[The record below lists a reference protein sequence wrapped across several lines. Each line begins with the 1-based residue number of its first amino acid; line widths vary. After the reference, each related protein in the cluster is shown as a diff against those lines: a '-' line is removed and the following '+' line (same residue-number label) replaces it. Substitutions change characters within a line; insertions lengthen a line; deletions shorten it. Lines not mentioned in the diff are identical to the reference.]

1 MKMRL
6 VFMGTPEFS
15 VNSLRVLNELG
26 NEICAVFTQPDK
38 PKNRGKQIMTSPVKD
53 YAVENNIPVYQPR
66 SLRKG
71 EDAEESL
78 RVLKEINPDAIIVV
92 AYGQILPKEILE
104 LPKYGCINAH
114 ASRLPKYRGAAP
126 IQRCI
131 QDGETETS
139 LCTMKMDEGLD
150 TGDVIMRRDVVITPE
165 MTGTELSEE
174 LSRISG
180 ELIAET
186 LVRLQNETATFSAQT
201 YCREPSYAQM
211 ITKEE
216 LNLDFSLPAKRVYD
230 FIRAMADVPCCYT
243 FLDGKR
249 LKVYRSR
256 LTERTSGLPAGS
268 IADTNTFAVV
278 CGDGACIEFTE
289 VQPEGGKRMATEA
302 FLRGK
307 RLSEGTVLGEK

>member
-1 MKMRL
+1 MNMRL

-15 VNSLRVLNELG
+15 VNTLEVLKEVG

-53 YAVENNIPVYQPR
+53 FAVKNNIPVYQPR

-78 RVLKEINPDAIIVV
+78 RVLREIAPDAIVVV

-114 ASRLPKYRGAAP
+114 ASLLPKYRGAAP

-131 QDGETETS
+131 QNGDTMTS
-139 LCTMKMDEGLD
+139 LCTMLMDEGLD
-150 TGDVIMRRDVVITPE
+150 TGDILMRRDVKIMPE
-165 MTGTELSEE
+165 MTGTELSGI
-174 LSRISG
+174 LSEIGG
-180 ELIAET
+180 ELMAET
-186 LVRLQNETATFSAQT
+186 LVRLENGTAVRSAQT

-216 LNLDFSLPAKRVYD
+216 LNINFALPAKRVYD
-230 FIRAMADVPCCYT
+230 TIRAMADAPCCYT

-256 LTERTSGLPAGS
+256 LTERVSDLPAGTVAEPKS
-268 IADTNTFAVV
+268 FSVV
-278 CGDGACIEFTE
+278 CGDGVCIELSE
-289 VQPEGGKRMATEA
+289 VQPEGGKRMSADA

-307 RLSEGTVLGEK
+307 KIADGAVLGK

>member
-1 MKMRL
+1 MNMRL

-15 VNSLRVLNELG
+15 VNTLSMLGEVG

-53 YAVENNIPVYQPR
+53 YAVGHNIPVYQPR

-78 RVLKEINPDAIIVV
+78 RALREINPDAIVVV

-104 LPKYGCINAH
+104 LPRFGCINSH

-150 TGDVIMRRDVVITPE
+150 TGDIIMRRDVVITPE
-165 MTGTELSEE
+165 MTGTELAAE

-180 ELIAET
+180 ELMCET
-186 LVRLQNETATFSAQT
+186 LVRLQNGTAMPCGQT
-201 YCREPSYAQM
+201 YCREPSYAKM

-216 LNLDFSLPAKRVYD
+216 LNLDFTLSAKRVYD

-256 LTERTSGLPAGS
+256 LTERMSKLPVGS
-268 IADTNTFAVV
+268 IADAKTFAVV
-278 CGDGACIEFTE
+278 CGDGVCIEFTE
-289 VQPEGGKRMATEA
+289 VQPEGGKRMAAED

-307 RLSEGTVLGEK
+307 KPETGAVLGRK

>member
-1 MKMRL
+1 MDMRL

-15 VNSLRVLNELG
+15 VNTLEVLKEVG

-38 PKNRGKQIMTSPVKD
+38 PRNRGKQIMTSPVKD
-53 YAVENNIPVYQPR
+53 FAVANNIPVYQPR

-71 EDAEESL
+71 EDAEEAL
-78 RVLKEINPDAIIVV
+78 RVLREINPDAIVVV
-92 AYGQILPKEILE
+92 AYGQILPASILG
-104 LPKYGCINAH
+104 LPKYGCINSH
-114 ASRLPKYRGAAP
+114 ASLLPKYRGAAP

-131 QDGETETS
+131 QNGDTETS

-150 TGDVIMRRDVVITPE
+150 TGDIIMRRDVVITPE
-165 MTGTELSEE
+165 MTGTELSGI

-180 ELIAET
+180 ELMCET
-186 LVRLQNETATFSAQT
+186 LVKLENGTAVLSAQT

-216 LNLDFSLPAKRVYD
+216 LDLDFTLPAKRVYD

-268 IADTNTFAVV
+268 VADAKTFAVV
-278 CGDGACIEFTE
+278 CGDGVCVEFTE
-289 VQPEGGKRMATEA
+289 VQPEGGKRMTTDA

-307 RLSEGTVLGEK
+307 KLTEGAVLGGK

>member
-53 YAVENNIPVYQPR
+53 YAVNNNIPVYQPR

-71 EDAEESL
+71 EDAEESR
-78 RVLKEINPDAIIVV
+78 RVLKEIAPDAIIVV

-104 LPKYGCINAH
+104 LPRFGCINAH

-165 MTGTELSEE
+165 MTGTELSAE

-186 LVRLQNETATFSAQT
+186 LVRLQNETAVFSAQE
-201 YCREPSYAQM
+201 YCREPSYAKM

-216 LNLDFSLPAKRVYD
+216 LNLDFRLPAKRVYD
-230 FIRAMADVPCCYT
+230 LIRAMADVPCCYT

-256 LTERTSGLPAGS
+256 LTERTSELPAGS
-268 IADTNTFAVV
+268 IADAGSFAVV
-278 CGDGACIEFTE
+278 CGDGFCIEFTE

-307 RLSEGTVLGEK
+307 RLLECTVLGA

>member
-1 MKMRL
+1 MKL

-15 VNSLRVLNELG
+15 VHTLEVLKAVG
-26 NEICAVFTQPDK
+26 NDIRAVFTQPDK
-38 PKNRGKQIMTSPVKD
+38 PKNRGKQITTSPVKD
-53 YAVENNIPVYQPR
+53 FAAANGIPVYQPH

-71 EDAEESL
+71 EDAEEAL
-78 RVLKEINPDAIIVV
+78 RVLGEIAPDAIVVV

-114 ASRLPKYRGAAP
+114 ASLLPKYRGAAP

-139 LCTMKMDEGLD
+139 LCTMLMDEGLD
-150 TGDVIMRRDVVITPE
+150 TGDILMRRDVAITPE
-165 MTGTELSEE
+165 MTGTELSAI
-174 LSRISG
+174 LSDVSG
-180 ELIAET
+180 ELVAET
-186 LVRLQNETATFSAQT
+186 LVRLENGTAARSAQT

-216 LNLDFSLPAKRVYD
+216 LNLDFTQPAKRVHD
-230 FIRAMADVPCCYT
+230 FIRAMADVPCSYT

-256 LTERTSGLPAGS
+256 LTERTSKLPAGTV
-268 IADTNTFAVV
+268 ADAKTFAVA
-278 CGDGACIEFTE
+278 CGDGVCVELTE
-289 VQPEGGKRMATEA
+289 VQPEGGKRMPTDA

-307 RLSEGTVLGEK
+307 KLSEGTVLGKK

>member
-1 MKMRL
+1 MNMRL

-15 VNSLRVLNELG
+15 VNTLEVLKAVG

-38 PKNRGKQIMTSPVKD
+38 PKNRGKQIITSPVKD
-53 YAVENNIPVYQPR
+53 FAVANDIPVYQPR

-78 RVLKEINPDAIIVV
+78 RVLREINPDAIIVV

-114 ASRLPKYRGAAP
+114 ASLLPKYRGAAP

-139 LCTMKMDEGLD
+139 LCTMMMDEGLD
-150 TGDVIMRRDVVITPE
+150 TGDIIMRRDVVITPE
-165 MTGTELSEE
+165 MTGTELAAI
-174 LSRISG
+174 LSKISG
-180 ELIAET
+180 ELMAET
-186 LVRLQNETATFSAQT
+186 LVRLENGTAVRSAQT

-216 LNLDFSLPAKRVYD
+216 LNIDFTQPAKRVYD
-230 FIRAMADVPCCYT
+230 LIRAMADAPCCYT

-256 LTERTSGLPAGS
+256 LTERTSELPAGA
-268 IADTNTFAVV
+268 IVDAKAFAVV
-278 CGDGACIEFTE
+278 CGDGACVELTE
-289 VQPEGGKRMATEA
+289 VQPEGGKRMPTDA

-307 RLSEGTVLGEK
+307 KLSEGAVLGGK

>member
-1 MKMRL
+1 MDMRL

-15 VNSLRVLNELG
+15 VYTLRVLKEVG
-26 NEICAVFTQPDK
+26 NDICAVFTQPDK
-38 PKNRGKQIMTSPVKD
+38 PKNRGKQLATSPVKD
-53 YAVENNIPVYQPR
+53 AAIEYGIPVYQPR

-71 EDAEESL
+71 EDAAEAL
-78 RVLKEINPDAIIVV
+78 RLLRQLSPDAIIVV
-92 AYGQILPKEILE
+92 AYGQLLPPEILE
-104 LPKYGCINAH
+104 LPRYGCINAH

-150 TGDVIMRRDVVITPE
+150 TGDIIMRRDVVITPE
-165 MTGTELSEE
+165 MTGSELSEE

-180 ELIAET
+180 ELVAET
-186 LVRLQNETATFSAQT
+186 LVRIANGSANYSLQT
-201 YCREPSYAQM
+201 YCREPSYAKM
-211 ITKEE
+211 ITKAE
-216 LNLDFSLPAKRVYD
+216 LELDFTMPAKRLYD
-230 FIRAMADVPCCYT
+230 FIRAMADVPCCHT

-256 LTERTSGLPAGS
+256 LTKRTSALPAGS
-268 IADTNTFAVV
+268 VADAAAFAVV
-278 CGDGACIEFTE
+278 CGDGVCVELTE
-289 VQPEGGKRMATEA
+289 VQPEGGKRMSAEA

-307 RLSEGTVLGEK
+307 KLFEGALLGGR